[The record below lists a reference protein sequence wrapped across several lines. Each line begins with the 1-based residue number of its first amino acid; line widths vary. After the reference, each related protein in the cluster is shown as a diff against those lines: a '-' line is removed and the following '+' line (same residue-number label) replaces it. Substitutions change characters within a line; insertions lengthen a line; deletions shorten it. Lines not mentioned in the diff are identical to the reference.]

1 MTQFYARENESLR
14 ARIASLESAAA
25 ATGSTSSELDE
36 TRYRKRLQ
44 DAERRANDAEA
55 QMTGM
60 ERAHVNALTRLETA
74 GREAADAAAEEHE
87 KLATDLERIRSEL
100 LETTRAKERAERD
113 AADARRDAASS
124 AAAARS
130 ALEASAA
137 TSPPESPAREGE
149 GGREVFERDPVK
161 PLSSPS
167 PSPSPAA
174 SSHRV
179 SSRRPRSVHQ
189 SLPSSESFQAAR
201 LAGERVR
208 KRREAEARRAAEEAS
223 ARAREE
229 IDKKDAEL
237 AELRELV
244 AKLRGDASEA
254 QRERSKA
261 EAKAWEWRRALRAS
275 EKAAKDAAG
284 LLRRRDEEQTEGE
297 RRRLL
302 SAEKTPAN
310 PGRTSWVPPGR
321 ASVTSP
327 KRTPPPRAS
336 PRSST
341 RSNLSTP
348 PETVVRNGQSLDAG
362 PGLLDPKPHPSTVE
376 SARLEAEE
384 LATRR
389 RVREETV
396 HFDVF
401 APFGSP
407 PGQSDRNAPRAT
419 PSRRRLDLQSP
430 HRRSADAASLRTECA
445 SLRIENERL
454 ASDVA
459 RWRAEASAV
468 ADQARESERTSRERE
483 LRRLEKALA
492 DADTRARV
500 LATEAKTLRD
510 SRDDAL
516 ATARVQA
523 GTEARILR
531 DELEAVS
538 ADLEGARRDL
548 SAARAKEE
556 ALVSRLAEKE
566 KATASAESSRSAL
579 NDLDKERIARAN
591 ARIAELTASLGEVE
605 DERFE
610 LRRALEAHVTALV
623 EAKVDSAELAGT
635 VAELRKELARM
646 NVRYQRAAARCAKM
660 EASSR
665 GDAVGRP
672 GLGRAGGDDAANS
685 PA

>member
-1 MTQFYARENESLR
+1 M
-14 ARIASLESAAA
+14 
-25 ATGSTSSELDE
+25 
-36 TRYRKRLQ
+36 
-44 DAERRANDAEA
+44 
-55 QMTGM
+55 
-60 ERAHVNALTRLETA
+60 
-74 GREAADAAAEEHE
+74 
-87 KLATDLERIRSEL
+87 
-100 LETTRAKERAERD
+100 
-113 AADARRDAASS
+113 
-124 AAAARS
+124 
-130 ALEASAA
+130 
-137 TSPPESPAREGE
+137 
-149 GGREVFERDPVK
+149 
-161 PLSSPS
+161 
-167 PSPSPAA
+167 
-174 SSHRV
+174 
-179 SSRRPRSVHQ
+179 HQ
-189 SLPSSESFQAAR
+189 SLPSSDSLEAAR

-223 ARAREE
+223 SRAREQM
-229 IDKKDAEL
+229 DKKDAEL

-284 LLRRRDEEQTEGE
+284 LLRRRGEEQTEE
-297 RRRLL
+297 RRENEG
-302 SAEKTPAN
+302 AEKTPAEAS
-310 PGRTSWVPPGR
+310 GRTTWVPPGR

-327 KRTPPPRAS
+327 KRTPPRAS

-341 RSNLSTP
+341 RSVLSTP
-348 PETVVRNGQSLDAG
+348 PSTSRRESAG
-362 PGLLDPKPHPSTVE
+362 IGGDDFGGGVDPKPHPSTVE

-389 RVREETV
+389 RVREETGV
-396 HFDVF
+396 DVF

-407 PGQSDRNAPRAT
+407 PAMDADVARGAAGT
-419 PSRRRLDLQSP
+419 PSRRRLHLRSP
-430 HRRSADAASLRTECA
+430 MGKTSLEEETRLSKKQTEAADAETSSLRTECA

-459 RWRAEASAV
+459 RWRAEAGAV
-468 ADQARESERTSRERE
+468 ADQARESERSTRERE

-492 DADTRARV
+492 EADGRNRV

-516 ATARVQA
+516 ETARVQA

-538 ADLEGARRDL
+538 ADLEGSRRDL
-548 SAARAKEE
+548 SAARAREQ
-556 ALVSRLAEKE
+556 ALAARLTAYEIKLAEKWQ
-566 KATASAESSRSAL
+566 TAAAS
-579 NDLDKERIARAN
+579 NDDVDKERIVRAN
-591 ARIAELTASLGEVE
+591 ARIAELTDALGEVE

-635 VAELRKELARM
+635 VAELRKELARV

-660 EASSR
+660 EALSR
-665 GDAVGRP
+665 GDAVARVGHR
-672 GLGRAGGDDAANS
+672 GLGRVGDDAANS